1 MSEKSA
7 TYYISRFNLQPHPE
21 GGYYAPAYRSEET
34 ISTPRGTRNLYS
46 SIYFLITKD
55 SPSRFHRL
63 QTDEI
68 WHLYDG
74 SLTLHT
80 ISEKG
85 NYNQTKM
92 GDEETPDFQFRVEK
106 NTWMAAETAD
116 FAFFGC
122 TLSPGFD
129 FEDFEILNAAELTAL
144 FPNFT
149 LIIKKLS
156 KD

>member
-7 TYYISRFNLQPHPE
+7 AYYISRFNLQPHPE
-21 GGYYAPAYRSEET
+21 GGYFAPAYRSEE
-34 ISTPRGTRNLYS
+34 IIAAKRGTRNLYS
-46 SIYFLITKD
+46 SIYFLIEKD

-80 ISEKG
+80 ITEKG
-85 NYNQTKM
+85 DYNQTRM
-92 GDEETPDFQFRVEK
+92 GDEENPIFQFRIEK
-106 NTWMAAETAD
+106 NTWMAAETD
-116 FAFFGC
+116 SFAFFGC

-129 FEDFEILNAAELTAL
+129 FEDFEMGRKKDLLDKFPKLND
-144 FPNFT
+144 
-149 LIIKKLS
+149 LIHRMT
-156 KD
+156 

>member
-1 MSEKSA
+1 MSEKNAS
-7 TYYISRFNLQPHPE
+7 YYISRFNLQPHPE
-21 GGYYAPAYRSEET
+21 GGYFAPAYRSEET
-34 ISTPRGTRNLYS
+34 ITTPRGKRNLYS

-74 SLTLHT
+74 NLTLHT

-85 NYNQTKM
+85 DYNQTKM
-92 GDEETPDFQFRVEK
+92 GAGENSVFQYRVEK

-122 TLSPGFD
+122 TLSPGFE
-129 FEDFEILNAAELTAL
+129 FEDFEMGRKKVLLDEFPKLNDLILRMT
-144 FPNFT
+144 
-149 LIIKKLS
+149 
-156 KD
+156 